1 MPGQLVDAN
10 RRPEQPDSSKVKIT
24 NSSGPKKPHLF
35 TFKSYLPVRYCESP
49 VPSPV
54 KESGHA
60 HQH

>member
-10 RRPEQPDSSKVKIT
+10 RLPEQPDSSKAKIT
-24 NSSGPKKPHLF
+24 NSNGHEKRHLF
-35 TFKSYLPVRYCESP
+35 RFKFYLPVRWREPP